1 MDSFVVEGT
10 LGVNDYQANNF
21 DYFFN
26 PSTRE
31 LNLSSTNLISGLEVY
46 NLLGQ
51 KIISDSEINSNNY
64 MINLSLLSKSVY
76 IVNVMIDN
84 KIERFKLQ
92 IN

>member
-10 LGVNDYQANNF
+10 LGVNDYEANDLN
-21 DYFFN
+21 YFFN
-26 PSTRE
+26 PTTKE
-31 LNLSSTNLISGLEVY
+31 LNLSSTKIISGLEIY

-51 KIISDSEINSNNY
+51 KIISKNEINSNNHK
-64 MINLSLLSKSVY
+64 INLSLISQSVY

-84 KIERFKLQ
+84 KTERFKLQ